1 MPHDAPPVALL
12 NCALFCLAS
21 SAMLY
26 SSLLAPFLLLSAS
39 VLGSPVSLERRNN
52 TSSLDVPPP
61 PELKWL
67 YTLYA
72 TVPEDLMNNKLTPAG
87 IRRALPITGGNF
99 TGPGLEGKLLD
110 LGADWGTV
118 SHFSPERSSRIS
130 TQGAGP
136 RSTGT
141 EASAAWQ
148 VDPRTGIFTADTRYN
163 GRTKEGE
170 DLYFRTTG
178 PVTPDGSLHLYINI
192 ETGSERLYWLNNVL
206 GKRPVDTL
214 SSKTPRSHTD
224 WRSSLYFG
232 WAIAVGVLHNLGK
245 NEDGVMLLRIDAY
258 NVSAGPLSAT
268 GQ

>member
-1 MPHDAPPVALL
+1 
-12 NCALFCLAS
+12 
-21 SAMLY
+21 MLY

-118 SHFSPERSSRIS
+118 
-130 TQGAGP
+130 
-136 RSTGT
+136 
-141 EASAAWQ
+141 
-148 VDPRTGIFTADTRYN
+148 DPRTGIFTADTRYN
-163 GRTKEGE
+163 GRTKQGE

-206 GKRPVDTL
+206 
-214 SSKTPRSHTD
+214 
-224 WRSSLYFG
+224 
-232 WAIAVGVLHNLGK
+232 AVGVLHNLGK

-258 NVSAGPLSAT
+258 NFKSDWNSTTFLNQTSW
-268 GQ
+268 